1 MKLPFVPVAVLFAVL
16 QSAVYAEKPQE
27 AVREIT
33 APPAELKV
41 PAFYKKY
48 LDAKG
53 YPIIASG
60 TVNDYALREAA
71 YLVDMMLAKRDDIRA
86 AMAKSGSR
94 LSIIAWN
101 EFTTDVPDFADLKPK
116 DFWDA
121 RARGTGGSETDPYC
135 SCGEE
140 NLLGYPGDP
149 YSTENILIHEIAHN
163 IHLRGVLNLDPTFDD
178 RLKKSYDSAMEKGLW
193 KGKYA
198 SVNDREYFAEG
209 VQSWFDN
216 NREPDHDHNHVNTR
230 AELLEYDPGLAALC
244 REIFGE
250 TELKYTKPVTRL
262 TGHMEGYDPSK
273 APTFVWP
280 ERLMK
285 VKAEIREKALA
296 RSKEGEVGIARET
309 REISGWQVHINKTL
323 LSDEAKPAT
332 EKALGMLKVQLDEI
346 IKLVPAPA
354 VVELQKVPL
363 YFSPAYPKSGERAE
377 FHPDAGWLKDNGRD
391 PVMGKGVEFT
401 NVNSFEDDTKRMP
414 NFALHE
420 LAHAYHNRFL
430 PKGFENPEIA
440 AAYQKAKASG
450 KYDKVERVDSK
461 GNKRM
466 DKAYAMTDPM
476 EYFAE
481 CTEGFFVRNDF
492 YPYTRAELEKHDPEM
507 AALVQKLWGVK

>member
-1 MKLPFVPVAVLFAVL
+1 MKVLFSLIAASL
-16 QSAVYAEKPQE
+16 TFSTTSALSQTPP

-33 APPAELKV
+33 APPAELKI

-53 YPIIASG
+53 YPIVASG
-60 TVNDYALREAA
+60 TVNDYALREAS
-71 YLVDMMLAKRDDIRA
+71 YLVDMMLVKRDDIRA
-86 AMAKSGSR
+86 AMTKSGSR
-94 LSIIAWN
+94 LSILAWN
-101 EFTTDVPDFADLKPK
+101 EFTTDVADFAHFEPK

-149 YSTENILIHEIAHN
+149 YATENILIHEIAHN
-163 IHLRGVLNLDPTFDD
+163 IHLRGVLNLDPTFDA
-178 RLKKSYDSAMEKGLW
+178 RLKKAYDTAMEAGLW

-230 AELLEYDPGLAALC
+230 AELLEYDPGLAELC

-262 TGHMEGYDPSK
+262 TGHLEGYDPSK

-285 VKAEIREKALA
+285 VKAEIRAEALGRGKAA
-296 RSKEGEVGIARET
+296 EAGIARET
-309 REISGWQVHINKTL
+309 RDISGWAVHINKTL
-323 LSDEAKPAT
+323 LSDETKAAT

-354 VVELQKVPL
+354 VAELQKVPL
-363 YFSPAYPKSGERAE
+363 YFSPAYPKFGERAE
-377 FHPDAGWLKDNGRD
+377 FHPDADWLKDNGRD

-401 NVNSFEDDTKRMP
+401 NVNTFEVDTLRMP

-430 PKGFENPEIA
+430 TKGFENPELV
-440 AAYQKAKASG
+440 AAYRKAKASG
-450 KYDKVERVDSK
+450 TYDKVERVDSK
-461 GNKRM
+461 GNKKM

-481 CTEGFFVRNDF
+481 ATEAFFVRNDF

-507 AALVQKLWGVK
+507 AALVRKLWGVK